1 MKKIFTNLEIINI
14 VSYLNKMDKEILD
27 ELPLKFRWNLKKNMD
42 KIRPI
47 AESYDNFRNEQIQNL
62 QRDWF
67 NEEKSE
73 EFIQTK
79 LDENG
84 NPMKDFEGNEIT
96 EPMRRIK
103 EEYMDEYRKTVGE
116 LNTKLA
122 DISNEMNEVEISTV
136 DLDAFVDEL
145 PEESKID
152 FDALTMLSF
161 MDTTTNVKKD

>member
-14 VSYLNKMDKEILD
+14 VSYFNKMDKEILD

-116 LNTKLA
+116 LNAKLA

>member
-14 VSYLNKMDKEILD
+14 VSYFNKMDKEILD

-116 LNTKLA
+116 LNAKLA
-122 DISNEMNEVEISTV
+122 DISNEINEVEISTV

>member
-14 VSYLNKMDKEILD
+14 VSYFNKMDKEILD

-73 EFIQTK
+73 EFMQAK

-84 NPMKDFEGNEIT
+84 NPMMDPEGNEIT

-116 LNTKLA
+116 LNAKLA